1 MIFAPE
7 HSESEDCFVL
17 LGMSENLCVL
27 VVIHCEHGDSIR
39 LIAARTATKHERKQ
53 YEEYL

>member
-1 MIFAPE
+1 MFAPE